1 MTGRIKNMLRFPMLG
16 MIWMLGS
23 CTSPDQEPWKEIFNG
38 KDMEGWEIRDG
49 LAEAW
54 IDEDHLVTEQK
65 DSLNFPYLVFGEEF
79 SDYILEC
86 EVKLTGPLN
95 SGILIR
101 GISDPGL
108 NNGKIHGFQM
118 EIDQTERRW
127 TGGIYEEAG
136 RKWLTPIE
144 GMGEGEEEAFNAY
157 KVSDWNHYRMEA
169 IADTFKIWVNGIP
182 TTHLIDG
189 KTDRGIIGFQIHK
202 IAPGTETGILRI
214 KNIRVITDNPEK
226 YSKVI
231 SLPAKKTIISPEW

>member
-1 MTGRIKNMLRFPMLG
+1 MNNKINIILCVPILG
-16 MIWMLGS
+16 MLWILGS
-23 CTSPDQEPWKEIFNG
+23 CTSSDQEPWIEIFNG
-38 KDMEGWEIRDG
+38 KDMDGWEIRDG

-54 IDEDHLVTEQK
+54 IEEDLLVTEQK
-65 DSLNFPYLVFGEEF
+65 DSLNFPYLVYGEEF

-127 TGGIYEEAG
+127 TGGIYEEKG
-136 RKWLTPIE
+136 RLWLTPLE
-144 GMGEGEEEAFNAY
+144 GMGEGEEEALNAY
-157 KVSDWNHYRMEA
+157 KVSDWNHYRIEA
-169 IADTFKIWVNGIP
+169 ISDTFKIWVNGIP
-182 TTHLIDG
+182 TTHLIDS

-214 KNIRVITDNPEK
+214 KNIRIITENPEK
-226 YSKVI
+226 YSKDI
-231 SLPAKKTIISPEW
+231 SLPAKRTIKSPE